1 MYNMINFLCFTS
13 SKPTK
18 IGRILDVF
26 AQLLDE
32 FLVPF
37 LIGIGVI
44 GGCYGLWLGINF
56 ARQEGD
62 AKGEARK
69 RLVNFLIGFVS
80 VIVLLVLLRIY
91 TNNAEALI
99 EWIEKTIYDIKPG
112 SSAGAPTP
120 VDPPA

>member
-1 MYNMINFLCFTS
+1 MYNIINFLCLTS
-13 SKPTK
+13 DKPTK
-18 IGRILDVF
+18 IGRVLDIF

-37 LIGIGVI
+37 LIGIGI
-44 GGCYGLWLGINF
+44 LGGCYGLWLGINY

-62 AKGEARK
+62 AKGDARK

-91 TNNAEALI
+91 STNAEPLI
-99 EWIEKTIYDIKPG
+99 SWIEETLFDLKSV
-112 SSAGAPTP
+112 SSG
-120 VDPPA
+120 VEN